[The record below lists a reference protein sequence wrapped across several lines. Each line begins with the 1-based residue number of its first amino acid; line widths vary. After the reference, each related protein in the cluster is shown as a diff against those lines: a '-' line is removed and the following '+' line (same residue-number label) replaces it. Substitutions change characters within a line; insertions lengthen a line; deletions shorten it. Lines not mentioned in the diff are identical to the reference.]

1 MAPKVTVKELRAE
14 ARRRLLHCGNG
25 KTISRMNKSEL
36 LSFMSCIDHP
46 DNDRYQSAAATQRQ
60 PSLARMFAEPRAPKA
75 KKRRGRPMPSD
86 YSPVSEEPD
95 DLSDISLQS
104 GRGLPNTYRAFVK
117 AMLPRAQRE
126 HDGPNAMR
134 AVAKMWQQHKQQRW
148 AGLHSAR
155 GAQNTVSPQSGP
167 ASGIDR
173 SVDGRGPGA
182 CGPSSSMLSTLTTVW
197 VRSMLLGDTTLNP
210 RVWPGRTVI
219 SPILNDAALSD
230 TNGHTSRST

>member
-25 KTISRMNKSEL
+25 KTISRMNTSEL

-46 DNDRYQSAAATQRQ
+46 DNDRYQRAAATQRQ

-134 AVAKMWQQHKQQRW
+134 AVAKMWQQHKQQRGRGLSPAGAVSGRGLTLAGGGTASNISSGAKGTAAALGL
-148 AGLHSAR
+148 AGL
-155 GAQNTVSPQSGP
+155 AQPEF
-167 ASGIDR
+167 A
-173 SVDGRGPGA
+173 
-182 CGPSSSMLSTLTTVW
+182 
-197 VRSMLLGDTTLNP
+197 
-210 RVWPGRTVI
+210 
-219 SPILNDAALSD
+219 PILEPAAAVSAGVGYIADLFK
-230 TNGHTSRST
+230 

>member
-25 KTISRMNKSEL
+25 KTISRMNRSEL

-95 DLSDISLQS
+95 DLSDFSLQS

-134 AVAKMWQQHKQQRW
+134 AVAKMWQQHKQQRGRGLSPAGAVSGRGLTLAGGGAASNISSGAKGTAAALGL
-148 AGLHSAR
+148 AGL
-155 GAQNTVSPQSGP
+155 AQPEF
-167 ASGIDR
+167 A
-173 SVDGRGPGA
+173 
-182 CGPSSSMLSTLTTVW
+182 
-197 VRSMLLGDTTLNP
+197 
-210 RVWPGRTVI
+210 
-219 SPILNDAALSD
+219 PILEPAAAVSAGVGYIADLFK
-230 TNGHTSRST
+230 

>member
-95 DLSDISLQS
+95 DLSDFSLQS

-134 AVAKMWQQHKQQRW
+134 AVAKMWQQHKQQRGRGLSPAGAVSGRGLTLAGGGAASNISSGAKGTAAALGL
-148 AGLHSAR
+148 AGL
-155 GAQNTVSPQSGP
+155 AQPEF
-167 ASGIDR
+167 A
-173 SVDGRGPGA
+173 
-182 CGPSSSMLSTLTTVW
+182 
-197 VRSMLLGDTTLNP
+197 
-210 RVWPGRTVI
+210 
-219 SPILNDAALSD
+219 PILEPAAAVSAGVGYIADLFK
-230 TNGHTSRST
+230 

>member
-25 KTISRMNKSEL
+25 KTISRMNKNEL

-104 GRGLPNTYRAFVK
+104 GRGVPNTYRAFVK

-134 AVAKMWQQHKQQRW
+134 AVAKMWQQHKQQRGRGLSPAGAVSGRGLTLAGGGAASNISSGAKGTAAALGL
-148 AGLHSAR
+148 AGL
-155 GAQNTVSPQSGP
+155 AQPEF
-167 ASGIDR
+167 A
-173 SVDGRGPGA
+173 
-182 CGPSSSMLSTLTTVW
+182 
-197 VRSMLLGDTTLNP
+197 
-210 RVWPGRTVI
+210 
-219 SPILNDAALSD
+219 PILEPAAAVSAGVGYIADLFK
-230 TNGHTSRST
+230 